1 MLGVLFM
8 GIVKNGL
15 IISKVSPFWVDA
27 ATGFLIILAIVINTL
42 QRIRQNKG
50 KEGDLV

>member
-1 MLGVLFM
+1 
-8 GIVKNGL
+8 